1 MPDADLDDGLS
12 DYLVPADVRQA
23 IPVVARRDDLVKH
36 QRHQLG
42 LRKVA
47 TAWAGARAQGLRIDG
62 RHSPQPL
69 SSAKLCVCAAERV
82 RIVLI

>member
-12 DYLVPADVRQA
+12 DHLVPADVGQA
-23 IPVVARRDDLVKH
+23 IPVVARGGLVKH

-82 RIVLI
+82 QNVLI